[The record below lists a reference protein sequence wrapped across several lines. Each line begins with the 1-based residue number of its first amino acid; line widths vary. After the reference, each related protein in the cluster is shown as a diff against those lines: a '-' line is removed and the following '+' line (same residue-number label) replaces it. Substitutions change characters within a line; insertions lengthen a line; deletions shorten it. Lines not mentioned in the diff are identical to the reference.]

1 MAAARAGSKSQMLT
15 IDNAWNAVALEERLE
30 LLARIQAHGVVAG
43 VITIL
48 VMGTIG
54 YGFDQI
60 SLLLFGFGAMF
71 FTVPMFMSRS
81 WRRAKPAL
89 ILAYLAVRTMARRYA
104 YGYNI
109 TDLDI
114 ILVYR
119 GTIKELYQDRE
130 VEELIRQRQVVD
142 FDAAAEDVRKPVWIC
157 LLRGGV
163 VMLGERPGG
172 AKLEFITMITNDL
185 IVRDPAP
192 SESESTNGLVIE
204 GVNLAKGRRV
214 VVETRSP
221 GAQYVFRRQLE
232 RLVSEYKPPV
242 NLYRGAH

>member
-1 MAAARAGSKSQMLT
+1 MASMRSNARNATPMT

-30 LLARIQAHGVVAG
+30 LLSRVHADGVMAG
-43 VITIL
+43 ITTL
-48 VMGTIG
+48 LLMGTIG

-60 SLLLFGFGAMF
+60 SLLVFGFGAMF
-71 FTVPMFMSRS
+71 FTVPMFMSRT

-119 GTIKELYQDRE
+119 GTLRELYKNRE
-130 VEELIRQRQVVD
+130 TEELVRQRQVVD
-142 FDAAAEDVRKPVWIC
+142 FDAAPEEESRDVWIC

-163 VMLGERPGG
+163 VILSERAGG
-172 AKLEFITMITNDL
+172 AKLEFISMITNDMV
-185 IVRDPAP
+185 IRDPETQ
-192 SESESTNGLVIE
+192 ESRVPGSVIIE
-204 GVNLAKGRRV
+204 GVLLAKGRTILL
-214 VVETRSP
+214 ETRAP
-221 GAQYVFRRQLE
+221 GAQYVFRKQLE
-232 RLVSEYKPPV
+232 RLISEYKPPV
-242 NLYRGAH
+242 NLYRG